1 MDTQGHE
8 PMVFLGA
15 KLSLRKKIPIV
26 FEFAPFLMDQNWMK
40 GFTSVFKNYRYF
52 YDLHSPIKKRK
63 LVKKEIIE
71 LYDKLKSTNKE
82 AYTDLLII

>member
-40 GFTSVFKNYRYF
+40 GFTLVFKNYRYF